1 MPYDNSASQFR
12 PELHAVVE
20 QAMASDSKFIADLI
34 FPVYPVETDTGEYMR
49 IKRGKG
55 QLLSQAGGTTDATDP
70 LVRAPG
76 TEYREVTRTEE
87 KDSWKTLDRGLRE
100 VLDDKLKQKVAR
112 FYDKEASTAKLLM
125 RNIRISREARVA
137 AKVFNESNF
146 GTAIDATGA
155 ASTMSEANLATFDFP
170 SYLRQAKLLIE
181 KRQEDGGKLCL
192 VISNN
197 LWDRVSR
204 STLLRQYFFGT
215 AGGSASINRQM
226 VAEKFE
232 LADILVGKGSYDSSK
247 VGKDASDSTLVWTW
261 PDTYFG
267 VFNIQDGAPEMG
279 GAGRT
284 FVLEQMTAGQLFVT
298 ESDWDWKT
306 RATTI
311 RVREDNDSK
320 VVNENAGVLVK
331 TGN

>member
-1 MPYDNSASQFR
+1 
-12 PELHAVVE
+12 
-20 QAMASDSKFIADLI
+20 MAIDSKFIADII

-49 IKRGKG
+49 ILRGKG
-55 QLLSQAGGTTDATDP
+55 QLLSKSGGDTDATDP

-100 VLDDKLKQKVAR
+100 VIDDKLKQKVAR

-125 RNIRISREARVA
+125 RNIRISRESRVA
-137 AKVFNESNF
+137 AKVFNETNF
-146 GTAIDATGA
+146 GTAIDATGST
-155 ASTMSEANLATFDFP
+155 STMSEANIATFDFAA
-170 SYLRQAKLLIE
+170 YLLQAKLLIE
-181 KRQEDGGKLCL
+181 KRQEDAFLAL
-192 VISNN
+192 TISNVM
-197 LWDRVSR
+197 WDRVLR

-215 AGGSASINRQM
+215 AGGSAMITKQM
-226 VAEKFE
+226 IIEKFG
-232 LADILVGKGSYDSSK
+232 LSDVLVGKGSYDSSK
-247 VGKDASDSTLVWTW
+247 VGKNATDSTLVWTW

-267 VFNIQDGAPEMG
+267 IFNIVGGPPEMG
-279 GAGRT
+279 GCGRT
-284 FVLEQMTAGQLFVT
+284 FCLEQMTGGQLFVT

-311 RVREDNDSK
+311 RVRQDDDTK
-320 VVNENAGVLVK
+320 IVNENSGVLVK